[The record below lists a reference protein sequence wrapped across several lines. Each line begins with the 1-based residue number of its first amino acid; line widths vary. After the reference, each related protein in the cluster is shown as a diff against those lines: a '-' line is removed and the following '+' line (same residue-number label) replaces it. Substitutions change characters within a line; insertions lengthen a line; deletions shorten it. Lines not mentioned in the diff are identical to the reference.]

1 MYGAMTNNGDLIAF
15 HEEKNVIKKYINDYQ
30 DSNKETLIPFHIKK
44 KKVKKYSHLYEDLY
58 LIRYNGSY
66 IQSKYMIL
74 KQIDVEPFLDDIQ
87 YAKDI
92 IVRTIEFSNNKKDR
106 NTLWEAYNIL
116 NEEMEKVKRSTPTL
130 DELKRRYVDI
140 EMYQHAV
147 D

>member
-1 MYGAMTNNGDLIAF
+1 MTNNGDLIAF

-106 NTLWEAYNIL
+106 ITLWEAYNIL

>member
-15 HEEKNVIKKYINDYQ
+15 HEEKNVIKKYISDYEY
-30 DSNKETLIPFHIKK
+30 SNNESLIPFHIKK

-74 KQIDVEPFLDDIQ
+74 KQLDVEPFLDDIQ

-92 IVRTIEFSNNKKDR
+92 IVRTLEFSNIEKGKEI
-106 NTLWEAYNIL
+106 LWEAYNIL
-116 NEEMEKVKRSTPTL
+116 NKEMEKVKRNTPTL

-140 EMYQHAV
+140 EMYQQHV

>member
-1 MYGAMTNNGDLIAF
+1 MTNNGDLIAF
-15 HEEKNVIKKYINDYQ
+15 HEEKNVIKKYISDYQ

>member
-1 MYGAMTNNGDLIAF
+1 MTNNGDLIAF

-106 NTLWEAYNIL
+106 NTLWEAFNIL